1 MDETDRDTGMNTED
15 FNAFLQAAVQVA
27 VQTAMSAVAAQQGS
41 SLGGVTVGDDTPL
54 IEGAAAVAAQDARTG
69 GGESVP
75 YFVPG
80 GGGGGS
86 DAPEYVCGD
95 NSNIVF
101 GDETDGK
108 IKVDVYYV

>member
-1 MDETDRDTGMNTED
+1 MDTED
-15 FNAFLQAAVQVA
+15 FNAVLQAAVQA
-27 VQTAMSAVAAQQGS
+27 GVQTAMSAMAAQQGAQS
-41 SLGGVTVGDDTPL
+41 ATLTVGPDIAL
-54 IEGAAAVAAQDARTG
+54 AESAAAVAAQGVRTG

-75 YFVPG
+75 YFVP

-101 GDETDGK
+101 GDEADGK

>member
-15 FNAFLQAAVQVA
+15 FNAVLQAAVQAA
-27 VQTAMSAVAAQQGS
+27 VQTAMSAVAAQQGAS
-41 SLGGVTVGDDTPL
+41 SGGVTVGDDTPL
-54 IEGAAAVAAQDARTG
+54 IEGAAAVAAQGVRTG
-69 GGESVP
+69 GGESMP
-75 YFVPG
+75 YFVP

-101 GDETDGK
+101 GDEADGK